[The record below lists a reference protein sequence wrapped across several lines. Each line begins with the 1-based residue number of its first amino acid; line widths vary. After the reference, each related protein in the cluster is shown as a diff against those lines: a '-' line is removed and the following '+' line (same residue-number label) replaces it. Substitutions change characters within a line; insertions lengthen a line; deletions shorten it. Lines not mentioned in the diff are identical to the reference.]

1 VESAV
6 GLGKSLLNKESTMK
20 HISKIFGL
28 FISLLL
34 TLSVSVVFA
43 QSMAEMEFTSGWIRA
58 TPPNAKMGAAYLTV
72 MNHQDQADELI
83 GASSSLAEVVEIH
96 NVKEENGMLK
106 MYPVNSLEI
115 PAKGMVMLKP
125 GGYHIM
131 LINLKQAPKLGESH
145 TMTLQFRHAPDL
157 TVELPVQQSTAA
169 RDDEKPSMHH
179 HQSHK
184 SQ

>member
-1 VESAV
+1 
-6 GLGKSLLNKESTMK
+6 MK
-20 HISKIFGL
+20 QISKIFGL
-28 FISLLL
+28 FIGLLSIL
-34 TLSVSVVFA
+34 NISVVFA
-43 QSMAEMEFTSGWIRA
+43 QSMAEMGVTNGWIRA
-58 TPPNAKMGAAYLTV
+58 TPPNAKMGAAYLTM
-72 MNHQDQADELI
+72 MNHQDQADDLI
-83 GASSSLAEVVEIH
+83 GASSPLAEVVEIH
-96 NVKEENGMLK
+96 NVKEENGMMK
-106 MYPVNSLEI
+106 MYPVDSLEV

-157 TVELPVQQSTAA
+157 TVELPVQQSAAAA

>member
-1 VESAV
+1 
-6 GLGKSLLNKESTMK
+6 MK
-20 HISKIFGL
+20 QISKIFGL
-28 FISLLL
+28 FIGLLSI
-34 TLSVSVVFA
+34 LSIGVVFA
-43 QSMAEMEFTSGWIRA
+43 QSMAEMGVTTGWIRA

-72 MNHQDQADELI
+72 MNHQDRADALI
-83 GASSSLAEVVEIH
+83 GASSPLAEVVEIH

-106 MYPVNSLEI
+106 MYPVDSLEI
-115 PAKGMVMLKP
+115 PAKGMVLLKP

-131 LINLKQAPKLGESH
+131 LINLKQAPKLGESY
-145 TMTLQFRHAPDL
+145 TMTLKFQQAPDL
-157 TVELPVQQSTAA
+157 IVELPVQQSEAAA

>member
-1 VESAV
+1 
-6 GLGKSLLNKESTMK
+6 MK
-20 HISKIFGL
+20 QISKIFGL

-34 TLSVSVVFA
+34 TLSVGAVFA
-43 QSMAEMEFTSGWIRA
+43 QSMTEMEITNGWIRA
-58 TPPNAKMGAAYLTV
+58 TPPNAKMGAAYLTL

-83 GASSSLAEVVEIH
+83 GASSPLAEAVEIH

-106 MYPVNSLEI
+106 MYPVDSLEV

-131 LINLKQAPKLGESH
+131 LINLKQAPKLGESY
-145 TMTLQFRHAPDL
+145 TMTLQFQQAPDL
-157 TVELPVQQSTAA
+157 IVELPVQQSGATSG
-169 RDDEKPSMHH
+169 DGEKSSMHH

>member
-1 VESAV
+1 
-6 GLGKSLLNKESTMK
+6 MK

-43 QSMAEMEFTSGWIRA
+43 QPMAEMEFTSGWIRA

-106 MYPVNSLEI
+106 MYPVDSLEV

-131 LINLKQAPKLGESH
+131 LINLKQAPKLGESY
-145 TMTLQFRHAPDL
+145 TMTLKFQQAPDL
-157 TVELPVQQSTAA
+157 IVELPVQQSGATSG
-169 RDDEKPSMHH
+169 DGEKFSMHH

>member
-1 VESAV
+1 
-6 GLGKSLLNKESTMK
+6 MK
-20 HISKIFGL
+20 QILKIFGL
-28 FISLLL
+28 FIGLLFML
-34 TLSVSVVFA
+34 NIGVMFA
-43 QSMAEMEFTSGWIRA
+43 QSMAEIGVTNGWIRA

-72 MNHQDQADELI
+72 MNHQDQADALI
-83 GASSSLAEVVEIH
+83 GVSSPLAEVVEIH

-106 MYPVNSLEI
+106 MHPLGSLEV

-145 TMTLQFRHAPDL
+145 ALTLQFRQAPDVV
-157 TVELPVQQSTAA
+157 VELPVQQSGATSG
-169 RDDEKPSMHH
+169 DDEKSSMHH
-179 HQSHK
+179 HQSRK

>member
-1 VESAV
+1 
-6 GLGKSLLNKESTMK
+6 MK
-20 HISKIFGL
+20 QISKIFGL
-28 FISLLL
+28 FIGLLSLLGIG
-34 TLSVSVVFA
+34 VVFA
-43 QSMAEMEFTSGWIRA
+43 QSMAEMGVTNGWIRA

-72 MNHQDQADELI
+72 MNQQDQADALI
-83 GASSSLAEVVEIH
+83 GASSPLAEIVEIH
-96 NVKEENGMLK
+96 NVKEENGMMK
-106 MYPVNSLEI
+106 MYPVDSLEV

-145 TMTLQFRHAPDL
+145 SRTLRVRQAPD
-157 TVELPVQQSTAA
+157 VVIELPVQQSGATSG
-169 RDDEKPSMHH
+169 DSEKTPMHH

>member
-1 VESAV
+1 
-6 GLGKSLLNKESTMK
+6 MK
-20 HISKIFGL
+20 QISKIFGL
-28 FISLLL
+28 FIGLLSLLGIG
-34 TLSVSVVFA
+34 VVFA
-43 QSMAEMEFTSGWIRA
+43 QSMAEMGVTNGWIRA

-72 MNHQDQADELI
+72 MNHQDQADALI

-96 NVKEENGMLK
+96 NIKEENGMLK
-106 MYPVNSLEI
+106 MYPVDSLEV

-145 TMTLQFRHAPDL
+145 TLTLRFRKAPDL
-157 TVELPVQQSTAA
+157 VVELPVQQSGATSGGE
-169 RDDEKPSMHH
+169 EKSSMHH